1 MKKLGVVACI
11 VGAFACG
18 GGSKGK
24 NPSTTPPTT
33 SSPPTGTTETPAAV
47 QDKPAEPPAAKTL
60 FERLGGKPAITA
72 VVAEFVAR
80 TTTDDKIKDRFFNVD
95 ADKLKE
101 LLVEFVCM
109 ATGGGCQYTGRDMAT
124 THGGMDL
131 SDDEFNALAGDL
143 VGALDKF
150 KVPEK
155 EKGELL
161 APIAALQPQIVAP
174 KDKLEKQ
181 KIDQAKL
188 DAVTKFAATQKDPE
202 VQRLLAMA
210 VTAGG
215 RGQRNYAE
223 QLFTRAEMI
232 AGPKALA
239 KVATTF
245 RAGAPERITTP
256 TKKMEDKGAQ
266 PLVVGKDD
274 EAEAP
279 KPKTPKVGMLH
290 GSIKID
296 GKAPQGLGVVMLFP
310 AKGGYA
316 KRTAKQRVIEQRDKT
331 FLPHV
336 MAVPVGSTVSFP
348 NFDTIYHN
356 VFSLSKAKAFD
367 LGMYKSGDTRDV
379 KFDKPGIVR
388 LGCNL
393 HASMSAYLI
402 VVDAPHYVVVDSDG
416 TYSFKALAPGKY
428 KVQAWHEP
436 SGEPYMTEVDVK
448 EGDNAQDLDLKAGS
462 TVNPD
467 KFGNAR

>member
-1 MKKLGVVACI
+1 MKNLGVLACI
-11 VGAFACG
+11 LLLGCG
-18 GGSKGK
+18 GHTKTAT
-24 NPSTTPPTT
+24 TTPP
-33 SSPPTGTTETPAAV
+33 PTGDQTPEPAPTPAAAETP
-47 QDKPAEPPAAKTL
+47 KPAEAPPKEKSL
-60 FERLGGKPAITA
+60 YERLGGQPAITA
-72 VVAEFVAR
+72 VIDEFVAR

-95 ADKLKE
+95 AANLKK

-109 ATGGGCQYTGRDMAT
+109 ATGGGCQYEGRDMAV
-124 THGGMDL
+124 THGGMEL
-131 SDDEFNALAGDL
+131 TDDEFNALAGDL

-161 APIAALQPQIVAP
+161 APIAALKPQIVADP
-174 KDKLEKQ
+174 AKLEKQ
-181 KIDQAKL
+181 KIDQKKL

-202 VQRLLAMA
+202 VKRLLDKA
-210 VTAGG
+210 VEAGSH
-215 RGQRNYAE
+215 GQRNYAE
-223 QLFTRAEMI
+223 QLLSRAEI
-232 AGPKALA
+232 VAGKPLTA
-239 KVATTF
+239 VASTF
-245 RAGAPERITTP
+245 RAGAPERITSATH
-256 TKKMEDKGAQ
+256 KMEDKGPQ
-266 PLVVGKDD
+266 PEVVGKDD

-290 GSIKID
+290 GSVKIE

-310 AKGGYA
+310 DKGGFA
-316 KRTAKQRVIEQRDKT
+316 KRAPKQRVIEQRNKT

-367 LGMYKSGDTRDV
+367 LGMYKSGETRDI
-379 KFDKPGIVR
+379 KFDKPGIIR

-393 HASMSAYLI
+393 HANMSAYI
-402 VVDAPHYVVVDSDG
+402 VVVDAPHYVVVDADG

-436 SGEPYMTEVDVK
+436 TGTPYTTEVEVK
-448 EGDNAQDLDLKAGS
+448 EGDNSQDLDLKAGS
-462 TVNPD
+462 LENPD
-467 KFGNAR
+467 KFGNSR